1 MTRMI
6 KVRILGKETI
16 EQVNLSE
23 AERILEKTYN
33 DPVGGLVVDA
43 KTRKIIWQIGPD
55 VEEILVLE
63 QWLGGG

>member
-6 KVRILGKETI
+6 KVRTIGKETI
-16 EQVNLSE
+16 EEVNLAE
-23 AERILEKTYN
+23 AERILERIYN

-43 KTRKIIWQIGPD
+43 KTRKPIWKIGPD
-55 VEEILVLE
+55 VEEIIVLE